1 MMPLL
6 DVDIEDAKKMFD
18 TNVWG
23 LLGVTKVFAPLVI
36 KEAGVVV
43 NVGSSAGVVYF
54 PWSGSYYYL
63 PFPTKTLPL

>member
-1 MMPLL
+1 MIPLL
-6 DVDIEDAKKMFD
+6 DTDIEVAKKMFD

-43 NVGSSAGVVYF
+43 SIGSSAGVVYF
-54 PWSGSYYYL
+54 PWGGGFCLL
-63 PFPTKTLPL
+63 PY